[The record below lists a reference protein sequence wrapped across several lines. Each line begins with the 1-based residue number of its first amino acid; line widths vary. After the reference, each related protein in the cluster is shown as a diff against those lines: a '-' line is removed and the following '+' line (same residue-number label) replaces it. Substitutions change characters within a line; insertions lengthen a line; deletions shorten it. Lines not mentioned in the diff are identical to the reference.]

1 MGVDFAKFKMAKLY
15 FHYSSMNAGKS
26 TALLQADHNYFER
39 GMNTLLLTAHLDDRE
54 GVGVISSRIGIK
66 KGALTFQN
74 GDDLF
79 GIVKRENE
87 KSVLGCVFIDEA
99 QFLNKE
105 QVEQLTRVVD
115 KLGIPVLTYGIRTD
129 FKGDVF
135 EGSKFLMGWADEI
148 KEIKT
153 VCHCGKK
160 ATMNARVSKDG
171 KMETAGE
178 QIEIGGNERYISL
191 CRRCFT
197 ESNTGL
203 S

>member
-1 MGVDFAKFKMAKLY
+1 MAKLY

-39 GMNTLLLTAHLDDRE
+39 GMNALLFTARLDDRE

-66 KGALTFQN
+66 KGALTFEN
-74 GDDLF
+74 GDNLF
-79 GIVKRENE
+79 NIVENE
-87 KSVLGCVFIDEA
+87 KNRSGLDCVLIDEA
-99 QFLNKE
+99 QFLSKE
-105 QVEQLTRVVD
+105 QVQQLTRVVD
-115 KLGIPVLTYGIRTD
+115 KLEIPVLTYGIRTD
-129 FKGDVF
+129 FMGEVF

-191 CRRCFT
+191 CRNCFS

>member
-1 MGVDFAKFKMAKLY
+1 MAKLY

-39 GMNTLLLTAHLDDRE
+39 GMNSLLFTARLDDRE

-66 KGALTFQN
+66 KGALTFEK
-74 GDDLF
+74 GDELF
-79 GIVKRENE
+79 AIIEGEQKRTGLDC
-87 KSVLGCVFIDEA
+87 VLIDEA
-99 QFLNKE
+99 QFLSRE
-105 QVEQLTRVVD
+105 QVMQLNRVVD
-115 KLGIPVLTYGIRTD
+115 ELGIPVLTYGIRTD
-129 FKGDVF
+129 FQGKVF

-160 ATMNARVSKDG
+160 ATMNARVNKDG
-171 KMETAGE
+171 RMETDGE

-191 CRRCFT
+191 CRRCFY
-197 ESNTGL
+197 SGNTGL
-203 S
+203 G

>member
-1 MGVDFAKFKMAKLY
+1 MAKLY

-39 GMNTLLLTAHLDDRE
+39 GMNSLLFTARLDDRE

-66 KGALTFQN
+66 KGALTFEK
-74 GDDLF
+74 GDELF
-79 GIVKRENE
+79 AIIEGEQKRTGLDC
-87 KSVLGCVFIDEA
+87 VLIDEA
-99 QFLNKE
+99 QFLSRE
-105 QVEQLTRVVD
+105 QVMQLNRVVD
-115 KLGIPVLTYGIRTD
+115 QLGIPVLTYGIRTD
-129 FKGDVF
+129 FQGEVF

-160 ATMNARVSKDG
+160 ATMNARVNKDG
-171 KMETAGE
+171 RMETDGE

-191 CRRCFT
+191 CRRCFY
-197 ESNTGL
+197 SGNTGL
-203 S
+203 G